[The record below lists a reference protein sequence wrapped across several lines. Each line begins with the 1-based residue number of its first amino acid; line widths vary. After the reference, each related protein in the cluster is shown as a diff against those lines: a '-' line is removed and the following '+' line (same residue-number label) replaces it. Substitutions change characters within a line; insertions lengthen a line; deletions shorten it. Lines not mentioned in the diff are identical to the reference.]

1 VFELAA
7 PIQIPAKC
15 KGAFRHNI
23 PQRKGERSEEIYK
36 QIVAVNGNV
45 MNSKM

>member
-1 VFELAA
+1 VFELAP

-15 KGAFRHNI
+15 KGAFLHTI
-23 PQRKGERSEEIYK
+23 SQRKGERSEEIHK
-36 QIVAVNGNV
+36 QIVAVYGNV